1 MGSCVG
7 SSGLNLLGSKSA
19 KGPWGG
25 GGYKEGVP
33 IRVGVAAW
41 RPTHLNSA
49 SCLILAA
56 LSSSL
61 APTAELLYT
70 QTHTHTYTHCHC

>member
-25 GGYKEGVP
+25 GYKEG
-33 IRVGVAAW
+33 GTNQSGCGCMAAH
-41 RPTHLNSA
+41 P
-49 SCLILAA
+49 
-56 LSSSL
+56 
-61 APTAELLYT
+61 P
-70 QTHTHTYTHCHC
+70 Q